1 MFGSHNLYNYLLK
14 AVVNDLVSSICDPMS
29 PLIYSS
35 RNLFRRTL
43 KGLVMLSSLSPL
55 CGVEPAQVFIN
66 QLEQE
71 YDGTPKFPNIS
82 TDPPGLSLNI
92 SITPRRQSEL
102 VFSTI
107 PLVPAPSYQSYGID
121 GTTNKALGDE
131 VVLGGSN
138 RFLESIE
145 ISMVNFSKA
154 VDWPVLSGENPL
166 GYIHPLT
173 VIVYR
178 VDGSNLTLAAQKTQE
193 VLVPWKPGALDD
205 GSEYPFGGIAFGSRF
220 DFDGEV
226 SLSGTI
232 AVLVAYNTESS
243 GFDPIGQAGPYNS
256 MNVAL
261 REEAPLV
268 GSDSDPTRMLRY
280 LTGISRSRAFGAL
293 APILKVRTFS
303 ATPAAGAAID
313 AGGYQVSATVS
324 DGGFEGQSLA
334 NLEITP
340 LEAAVVLS
348 DLRQVADGTPKS
360 VSVMTTPSGQPVDL
374 VYARRS
380 SLPVDPGLYPA
391 FVSLKPGNYYGKASG
406 TMRLGYSYDSWIAAR
421 VAGGSVPAEH
431 DGRSDDAD
439 FDGVTN
445 LEEYL
450 AGTNPGDAADRRFSF
465 LEITKVT
472 GGFKLAFPRNNEAV
486 DTNYRLE
493 VSNDLGNESAWRD
506 ISLPAEG
513 KMPFLPGELIEVTS
527 PLVPGISSE
536 FFRLRHIPQTP

>member
-1 MFGSHNLYNYLLK
+1 ML
-14 AVVNDLVSSICDPMS
+14 A
-29 PLIYSS
+29 
-35 RNLFRRTL
+35 
-43 KGLVMLSSLSPL
+43 GLVALSP
-55 CGVEPAQVFIN
+55 VSAVDPAQVFIN

-82 TDPPGLSLNI
+82 TDPPGLPLNI
-92 SITPRRQSEL
+92 SITPRSQSEI
-102 VFSTI
+102 VFSTL
-107 PLVPAPSYQSYGID
+107 PEVPEPSYASYGID

-154 VDWPVLSGENPL
+154 ADWPVLAGENPL

-220 DFDGEV
+220 NFDEEV

-256 MNVAL
+256 LSVAL

-268 GSDSDPTRMLRY
+268 GSDPDPTRMLRY
-280 LTGISRSRAFGAL
+280 LTGISRSRAFGTL
-293 APILKVRTFS
+293 APIFKVRAFP
-303 ATPAAGAAID
+303 ATPAAGTAID
-313 AGGYQVSATVS
+313 AGGYRVSATVS
-324 DGGFEGQSLA
+324 DGGFEGQALA

-348 DLRQVADGTPKS
+348 DMRQVADGTPKS

-380 SLPVDPGLYPA
+380 DLPVERGLYPA

-421 VAGGSVPAEH
+421 VAGGSVPAEL
-431 DGRSDDAD
+431 DGKSDDAD

-445 LEEYL
+445 LEEYF
-450 AGTNPGDAADRRFSF
+450 ADTNPGDATDRRLSF
-465 LEITKVT
+465 LEITKVA
-472 GGFKLAFPRNNEAV
+472 GGLKLAFPRNNEAV

-493 VSNDLGNESAWRD
+493 VSNDLGNASAWRD
-506 ISLPAEG
+506 IPLQPEG
-513 KMPFLPGELIEVTS
+513 TMPFLPGELVEVIS

-536 FFRLRHIPQTP
+536 FFRLRFTLPTP